1 MPMLGTSLP
10 CILDATQN
18 CALSHLFFVLN
29 CCCSG
34 QSSTFTEHKTEVF
47 CSIIKSAQ
55 IICNSRLTC
64 LLLPVGTPADSFSQI
79 NSFFIILLETAWST
93 ESILIVVKLK
103 QHHYTTERQRQL
115 CNGLYFVLKYFARSI
130 SRLLS
135 TLPEEEE
142 RNSDMLSIQQ
152 AYLRAPA
159 AVL

>member
-1 MPMLGTSLP
+1 MVMLGTSLP

-18 CALSHLFFVLN
+18 YALSHLFFVLN
-29 CCCSG
+29 CYCSG
-34 QSSTFTEHKTEVF
+34 QSSTFTEPKTEVF
-47 CSIIKSAQ
+47 CLIIKSAQ
-55 IICNSRLTC
+55 IICYSRLTC

-93 ESILIVVKLK
+93 ESISIVKLK
-103 QHHYTTERQRQL
+103 QHHCTTERQKQL

-152 AYLRAPA
+152 AYIRAPA